1 MKERYKMTLRK
12 LIEMM
17 DDNTDVLVVQGGN
30 ELWLG
35 FLDDYAFECL
45 CDYTE
50 CIVKSVAVDDW
61 QLVIEIE

>member
-1 MKERYKMTLRK
+1 
-12 LIEMM
+12 M